1 MNGTY
6 IKLYRKMTD
15 WEWYDDTNC
24 VRIFLHFLLK
34 ANWEDS
40 EYKGRKIPRG
50 SLVIGREALSKQ
62 LGISERGIRTTIKRL
77 VKCHAIDHQATNQ
90 FSVVSVCNFDTYNPQ
105 KDSNDQQLTSK
116 RPATDQQVTGQV
128 TTSKEDK
135 NIKREESKNTPK
147 HRVENLE
154 IRLIRLLSP
163 NARREELNKMEA
175 SSLSKVKRPLEEH
188 DMELLEYFFALDK
201 SKDYDQ
207 TWKRKQSLV
216 TILNNLEDQLDLAYE
231 HKQIESKKHAPLTP
245 KHIIYK

>member
-24 VRIFLHFLLK
+24 VRVFLHLLLK

-40 EYKGRKIPRG
+40 TYKGHKIPRG
-50 SLVIGREALSKQ
+50 SIVVGRKALSDQ
-62 LGISERGIRTTIKRL
+62 LGLSEQNIRTTIKKL
-77 VKCHAIDHQATNQ
+77 VNSQSINQ
-90 FSVVSVCNFDTYNPQ
+90 QVTSKFSILSVCQFDTYNPT
-105 KDSNDQQLTSK
+105 KDSTN
-116 RPATDQQVTGQV
+116 QQVTADQPTTNQQTNQQV

-135 NIKREESKNTPK
+135 KIKRKESKNTTE

-154 IRLIRLLSP
+154 VRLIKLLSP

-175 SSLSKVKRPLEEH
+175 SSLNKVKRPLEEH

-216 TILNNLEDQLDLAYE
+216 TILNNIEDQLDLAYE
-231 HKQIESKKHAPLTP
+231 MKQLESKKHAPLTP